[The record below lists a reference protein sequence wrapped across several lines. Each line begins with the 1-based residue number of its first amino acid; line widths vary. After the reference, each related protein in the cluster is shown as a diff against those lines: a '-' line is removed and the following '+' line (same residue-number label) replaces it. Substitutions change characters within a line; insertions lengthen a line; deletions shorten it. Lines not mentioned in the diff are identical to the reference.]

1 MVPEFGSMLRQT
13 RDSGPLG
20 LSVENIP
27 ELGTRILASFD
38 RIGLVVVPIAAHGV
52 LDLQELLLFLAFAVL
67 DEVLDRIVLVIFAVL

>member
-1 MVPEFGSMLRQT
+1 MLRQT

-27 ELGTRILASFD
+27 ELGSRILASFD
-38 RIGLVVVPIAAHGV
+38 RIGLVVVPIALGV

-67 DEVLDRIVLVIFAVL
+67 DEVLDRVVLVIFAVL

>member
-1 MVPEFGSMLRQT
+1 MLRQT

-27 ELGTRILASFD
+27 EFGSRILASFD
-38 RIGLVVVPIAAHGV
+38 RIGLVVVPIALGV

-67 DEVLDRIVLVIFAVL
+67 DEVLDRVVLVIFAVL